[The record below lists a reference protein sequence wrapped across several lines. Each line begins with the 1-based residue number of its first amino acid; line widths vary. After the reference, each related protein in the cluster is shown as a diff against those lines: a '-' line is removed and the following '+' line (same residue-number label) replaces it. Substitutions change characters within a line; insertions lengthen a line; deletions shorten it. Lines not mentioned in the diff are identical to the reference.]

1 MRETGMAVSVN
12 MTVIRAS
19 QIDQV
24 FRCKSSSAKYSTI
37 RCLLQSNGIVIRL
50 KTHEAQTAPAEK
62 REEAKAW
69 VVTVV
74 PILTQ
79 PNCHQDWIMNMD
91 QTPVPFTMT
100 PKTTLN
106 EQGSRTVNVRSSTG
120 ITMWLTLAVF
130 VTESGK
136 KLTPYIIFNAKLN
149 GCIMMEFSKVNSGY
163 PENAH
168 LTVKDNAWMDEQCCF
183 EWVEKCVKP
192 WAESAPVGIIPLLF
206 LDSYRCHQQASVVNS
221 IAELGV
227 EVQFIPGGCT
237 GLCQAVD
244 VGVNKPLKNRMCQ
257 MWEEYML
264 EEGLQ
269 QLKTCPSSQQKM
281 VHWCIDALQDLPEDL
296 VKNAWRHGE
305 YSWFSG
311 ENEVQLEM
319 TMEPMEELDFEENVN
334 V

>member
-1 MRETGMAVSVN
+1 MNKCKLEICEELRAGCMSDLTFSLKALARSANVQPVQICQLRKAYHQLKHRYITQQCNKWTLHHGCLSSFPQVENLLTWLRDMRETGTAVSVN

-19 QIDQV
+19 QIDSV

-69 VVTVV
+69 VATVV

-79 PNCHQDWIMNMD
+79 PNHHQHWIVNVD

-120 ITMWLTLAVF
+120 SKMQLTLAVF
-130 VTESGK
+130 VTASGKK
-136 KLTPYIIFNAKLN
+136 KLTPCIIFKGKLN
-149 GCIMMEFSKVNSGY
+149 GCIMREFSNVNSRY
-163 PENAH
+163 PENVH
-168 LTVKDNAWMDEQCCF
+168 FTVQDNAWMDEQCCL

-192 WAESAPVGIIPLLF
+192 WAESDPEGIIPLLF
-206 LDSYRCHQQASVVNS
+206 LDSYKCHQQASVVNS

-227 EVQFIPGGCT
+227 EELRFSSFLEDVQGCVR
-237 GLCQAVD
+237 Q
-244 VGVNKPLKNRMCQ
+244 
-257 MWEEYML
+257 WML
-264 EEGLQ
+264 
-269 QLKTCPSSQQKM
+269 
-281 VHWCIDALQDLPEDL
+281 V
-296 VKNAWRHGE
+296 
-305 YSWFSG
+305 
-311 ENEVQLEM
+311 
-319 TMEPMEELDFEENVN
+319 
-334 V
+334 

>member
-1 MRETGMAVSVN
+1 MLAPIQWHSDKV
-12 MTVIRAS
+12 
-19 QIDQV
+19 
-24 FRCKSSSAKYSTI
+24 KK
-37 RCLLQSNGIVIRL
+37 
-50 KTHEAQTAPAEK
+50 HEVQTAPAEK

-69 VVTVV
+69 VATVV

-79 PNCHQDWIMNMD
+79 PNRHQDWIANVD
-91 QTPVPFTMT
+91 QTPVPFSMT

-106 EQGSRTVNVRSSTG
+106 EQGSRTVNVHSSTG
-120 ITMWLTLAVF
+120 STMQLTLAVF
-130 VTESGK
+130 VTASGK
-136 KLTPYIIFNAKLN
+136 KLTPYIIFKGKLN
-149 GCIMMEFSKVNSGY
+149 RCIVREFSKINSRY

-168 LTVKDNAWMDEQCCF
+168 FTVQDSAWMDEQCCL

-192 WAESAPVGIIPLLF
+192 WAESAPEGIIQLLF
-206 LDSYRCHQQASVVNS
+206 LDSYKCHQQASVVNS

-244 VGVNKPLKNRMCQ
+244 VGVNKPLKNRMHA

-269 QLKTCPSSQQKM
+269 QLKTCPPTRQKM
-281 VHWCIDALQDLPEDL
+281 AHWCFDALQDLPEDL

-305 YSWFSG
+305 YSWFPG
-311 ENEVQLEM
+311 ENKVQLEM
-319 TMEPMEELDFEENVN
+319 TMEPMEELDFEEDVN